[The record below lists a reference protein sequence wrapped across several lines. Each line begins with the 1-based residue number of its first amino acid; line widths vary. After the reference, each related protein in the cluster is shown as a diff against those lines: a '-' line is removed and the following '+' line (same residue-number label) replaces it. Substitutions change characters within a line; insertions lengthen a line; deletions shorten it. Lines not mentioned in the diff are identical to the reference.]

1 MISDAMVLR
10 AKDDPKTRN
19 EILYPLVERFI
30 KKCVRGFCDGQH
42 DDDYYQAGV
51 LGFMAAVRRYRGGGK
66 FLETLKL
73 AIRHEVQST
82 RTRGYGYASCHST
95 YVRSRD
101 LTAQIRTLEEEE
113 NLSLEEC
120 RKRLKVS
127 ADRLWSSIGRDRWGS
142 RSPIMD
148 GVSSKHNP
156 VSSAEI
162 RDELALALSRVPED
176 LREVFEARFGRRAS
190 IDECC
195 EILGRNE
202 TRTKRALLRAMRK
215 ARSA

>member
-1 MISDAMVLR
+1 MLSEAMIQS
-10 AKDDPKTRN
+10 AKEDPKVRN

-30 KKCVRGFCDGQH
+30 KKCVRGYCDGQY

-101 LTAQIRTLEEEE
+101 LSERIQTLTEEE

-120 RKRLKVS
+120 RERLKVS
-127 ADRLWSSIGRDRWGS
+127 ADRLWSTVGRDRWAS
-142 RSPIMD
+142 RSTVVEGIDSGM
-148 GVSSKHNP
+148 NP
-156 VSSAEI
+156 TLSAEVK
-162 RDELALALSRVPED
+162 DELALALSRVPED
-176 LREVFEARFGRRAS
+176 LREVFQARFGRRAS